1 MNHVNLNEENI
12 MKISNKLTESL
23 IKAIEETS
31 DEKMTEIQKDT
42 LLLAFIKG
50 RNYTLLH
57 PLYNNFNQ

>member
-1 MNHVNLNEENI
+1 